1 LQLQLQRV
9 VGSHRALRAQCERAG
24 VHVGEGGKAEL
35 ALFQESAEVTRL
47 RSALTEVHTQLNEAR
62 RAAAATSQAAP
73 GRAETGAVS
82 GATARYL
89 ERERATLLAAKAT
102 AEEVRQRL

>member
-1 LQLQLQRV
+1 M
-9 VGSHRALRAQCERAG
+9 RAQCERAG
-24 VHVGEGGKAEL
+24 VQVGEGGKAEL

-47 RSALTEVHTQLNEAR
+47 RSALSEVHTQLNEAR
-62 RAAAATSQAAP
+62 RAAATTSQA
-73 GRAETGAVS
+73 GSGKAESGAVS

-102 AEEVRQRL
+102 AEEVRQRLEE